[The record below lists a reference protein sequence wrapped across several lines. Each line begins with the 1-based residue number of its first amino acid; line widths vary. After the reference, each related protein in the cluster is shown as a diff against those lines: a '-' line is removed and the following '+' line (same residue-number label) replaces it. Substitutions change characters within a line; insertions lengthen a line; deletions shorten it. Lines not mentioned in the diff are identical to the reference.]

1 MKTYLLFGLL
11 AAAAASLFVG
21 CRAVTPARSGAG
33 NTPGYTQIT
42 QEQAKKMMV
51 QNDGHLIVD
60 VRRQDEYDGGHIP
73 GAICVPNESIADE
86 RPAALPDPD
95 QILLV
100 YCRSGR
106 RSKEAAAKLAAL
118 GYTHVYEFGGILDW
132 TGEITAD
139 EAADAADA
147 AKRPR
152 PILVI
157 DTGNGVFY
165 ATLEDNDSARAFIE
179 KLEPDVLQLEMHDYG
194 NFEKVGALPWSLPT
208 CDEQI
213 TTEPGDVIL
222 YQGDHITIYYDRN
235 TWRFTRLAKIGGA
248 TKEALLA
255 ALGEGGATVTFS
267 LEWSE

>member
-1 MKTYLLFGLL
+1 MKTYLLLGLL
-11 AAAAASLFVG
+11 AAAAALLFIG
-21 CRAVTPARSGAG
+21 CRAGTPAPSNAG
-33 NTPGYTQIT
+33 STPGYTQIT
-42 QEQAKKMMV
+42 QEQAKEMMARD
-51 QNDGHLIVD
+51 DGHLIVD

-86 RPAALPDPD
+86 RPAALPDPE

-132 TGEITAD
+132 TGGTVAD
-139 EAADAADA
+139 EAAIDAVESNQ
-147 AKRPR
+147 PQ

-165 ATLEDNDSARAFIE
+165 AALEDNDSARAFIE
-179 KLEPDVLQLEMHDYG
+179 KLKPDVLQLEMHDYG

-222 YQGDHITIYYDRN
+222 YQGNQITIYYDRN
-235 TWRFTRLAKIGGA
+235 TWRFTRLAKIDGA
-248 TKEALLA
+248 TKETLLA
-255 ALGEGGATVTFS
+255 ALSEGGATVTFS